1 MKVEMRIQTVLAGPL
16 LASLAVAACGGGDN
30 TGPPGVSTTSRPAE
44 SADPTKSGTV
54 MHYTNG
60 WMGGGMWVWMV
71 IGVLV
76 AALLAVVIGKQ
87 SKQ

>member
-1 MKVEMRIQTVLAGPL
+1 
-16 LASLAVAACGGGDN
+16 
-30 TGPPGVSTTSRPAE
+30 
-44 SADPTKSGTV
+44 
-54 MHYTNG
+54 
-60 WMGGGMWVWMV
+60 MGGGMWVWMV